1 MTEIAKSPKNKAA
14 APDSE
19 EVDVDLPRVQALHGA
34 RTMYLVKQL
43 EMLLRSRMEPIAR
56 SVSLTVPQ
64 YTALSILY
72 AHPGISSAELA
83 RRTFVSAQAANEL
96 VNALHGRGLILRR
109 PSTDHAKILKLRLS
123 KKGEQLLASCAAQMQ
138 RLEEMMLSAL
148 ESEDAQT
155 FHNGLRSCI
164 KALDS

>member
-1 MTEIAKSPKNKAA
+1 MTEIAKTRKSLAA
-14 APDSE
+14 ALASE
-19 EVDVDLPRVQALHGA
+19 EGDIPEGRALHGT

-64 YTALSILY
+64 YTALSILE

-109 PSTDHAKILKLRLS
+109 PSPEHAKVLKLRLS
-123 KKGEQLLASCAAQMQ
+123 KKGERLLAACAAQMQ
-138 RLEEMMLSAL
+138 GLEEMMLSAL
-148 ESEDAQT
+148 EGEDAQT
-155 FHNGLRSCI
+155 FHDGVRSCI
-164 KALDS
+164 KALES